1 MEQVENSARMADI
14 FHEVEDDLRRE
25 RLHAAWDKYGIVV
38 LVLIVLIIGGTIG
51 WLVYDK
57 HRQDVAAEAGDRF
70 YAALKLAEAGDH
82 TGAAKAFADLAASA
96 PVGYVVLASFQDA
109 AQTLTAGDVTGAVAR
124 FDAIAGNASVEPVL
138 RDLARLRAATALVDG
153 GDRAAISGRLAPLIA
168 GAGPWASAAREV
180 DALAAFRA
188 GDLAA
193 ARTAYQ
199 TLYDAQTTAPDQA
212 QRAAMMIALIN
223 GAIGLPGAPPVT
235 APPPSATV
243 PSVPMIPSV
252 PLPAGDSPAAPA
264 ATFEAPSAV
273 PPTDGPAAPSA
284 GDTPAAAP
292 ASEAPAEA
300 PAAAAPVEAPAAAPV
315 DAPAAVAP
323 ADAPAASAAPAAST
337 PAPAPATPAPATEES
352 TQ

>member
-25 RLHAAWDKYGIVV
+25 RLHAAWDKYGIVL
-38 LVLIVLIIGGTIG
+38 LVVIVLIIGGTIG

-57 HRQDVAAEAGDRF
+57 HRQDVAADAGDRF

-82 TGAAKAFADLAASA
+82 TGAAKAFAELAASA
-96 PVGYVVLASFQDA
+96 PAGYAVLAGFQDA

-124 FDAIAGNASVEPVL
+124 FDAIAGNTSVEPVL

-168 GAGPWASAAREV
+168 GSGPWANAAREV
-180 DALAAFRA
+180 DALAAYKA

-199 TLYDAQTTAPDQA
+199 ALYDNQTAAPDQA

-223 GAIGLPGAPPVT
+223 SAIGLPGAPPVT
-235 APPPSATV
+235 APPAPAAAV

-264 ATFEAPSAV
+264 ATFEAPAAI
-273 PPTDGPAAPSA
+273 PPTDAP
-284 GDTPAAAP
+284 TAAP
-292 ASEAPAEA
+292 ADA
-300 PAAAAPVEAPAAAPV
+300 PAAA
-315 DAPAAVAP
+315 AP
-323 ADAPAASAAPAAST
+323 ADAPAASAQPAAPASAPAEPT
-337 PAPAPATPAPATEES
+337 PAAPAPATEES

>member
-25 RLHAAWDKYGIVV
+25 RLHAAWDKYGIVL
-38 LVLIVLIIGGTIG
+38 LVVIVLIIGGTIG

-57 HRQDVAAEAGDRF
+57 HRQDVAADAGDRF
-70 YAALKLAEAGDH
+70 YAALKLAEGGDH
-82 TGAAKAFADLAASA
+82 TGAAKAFAELAASA
-96 PVGYVVLASFQDA
+96 PAGYAVLAGFQDA

-124 FDAIAGNASVEPVL
+124 FDAIAGNANVEPVL

-168 GAGPWASAAREV
+168 GSGPWANAAREV
-180 DALAAFRA
+180 DALAAYKA

-199 TLYDAQTTAPDQA
+199 ALYDNQTTAPDQT

-223 GAIGLPGAPPVT
+223 SAIGLPGAPPVT
-235 APPPSATV
+235 APPAPAAAV

-264 ATFEAPSAV
+264 PAATFEAPAAV
-273 PPTDGPAAPSA
+273 PPTD
-284 GDTPAAAP
+284 TPVAAP
-292 ASEAPAEA
+292 AADVPTAAPADA
-300 PAAAAPVEAPAAAPV
+300 PAAAAPVDVPATASPAAPTAS
-315 DAPAAVAP
+315 DT
-323 ADAPAASAAPAAST
+323 PAASAAPAASAPADPT
-337 PAPAPATPAPATEES
+337 PAAPAPATEES